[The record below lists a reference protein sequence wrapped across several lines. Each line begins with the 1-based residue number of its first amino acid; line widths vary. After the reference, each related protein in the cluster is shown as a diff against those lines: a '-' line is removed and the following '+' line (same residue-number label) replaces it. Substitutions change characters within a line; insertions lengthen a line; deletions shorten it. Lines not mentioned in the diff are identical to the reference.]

1 MVAQT
6 RTGGSHRL
14 RFADKL
20 VGKGLSTDALLKKLK
35 ALHVELADLDQDTVD
50 VASLGAVRKEL
61 VHTSIL
67 LHKDRGVKAY
77 AACCLADLLRLYA
90 PDAPYTQNELRD
102 IFQFF
107 FRQLTTGL
115 KGPDAPYYQ
124 EYFHLLES
132 LSTVKSV
139 VLVCDLPHADE
150 LIMDIFR
157 DFFAL
162 VRQDLAKKIEMFLA
176 DILVALIDE
185 AQSLPNEVLETLMA
199 QFMDKHPGM
208 DNPAFRLAVQVCNA
222 TADKLQRH
230 VCQYF
235 TDIIVAHAPSDE
247 DDTDLADIRTAHDLI
262 KRLHRTCPGLLHNV
276 VPQLEEEL
284 RVEDVTLRTLATQA
298 LGEMFA
304 DKGGPDLVRKYP
316 TTWNVWLMRKNDKS
330 PAVRLALV
338 EATRS
343 LITSLAD
350 QREIIEEA
358 LSSKLLDPD
367 EKVRAAVCKLYSQL
381 DYEAALHHVSVQ
393 LLRNVAG
400 RGLDKKHSVR
410 TEALNSVGKLYSLA
424 YPEIENGDPAA
435 VRQFSWIPEAIL
447 HMSSTTQ
454 EVRAAVEHV
463 LSEYVLPMP
472 NARNA
477 EVDEVAWTDRL
488 LTTMKFLDEK
498 AVNALLIL
506 SGIKTPRPSGYER
519 FVDCCVEHNEMMQ
532 GGIMDE
538 NEDQITRRLNIIV
551 QKISGSMPDPQKA
564 AEDLRAFA
572 KLNES
577 RLYKLLKTC
586 MDTQTDLK
594 TLVKSSVRI
603 FHPAIP
609 CPLLLTCPIQSEF
622 LKRIDQSA
630 VTLHATMSTFLR
642 RASLRFINQSSV
654 PQLVRRLQR
663 DTGTE
668 GDSAAMLLSF
678 VAKHCPALFRSHVG
692 ELAKA
697 CSADARS
704 GHARQ
709 VEVCL
714 QALAAVAAVDEKLT
728 TSDKRMTE
736 RVLRFALDSDAR
748 HSKFAARLLAR
759 SKDSAKQSA
768 FAQTIADTLPEM
780 DLESEDETLVAHL
793 AVLREFASAAP
804 DAFEKRSEDIM
815 SFVVKN
821 VLMQSV
827 TLDPN
832 MMQVDTEWVENTDM
846 PIALRAKL
854 LALKVCRARCL
865 AHATAPTALDVA
877 TPVMKMFMSILEHGG
892 ALSAASAETDDPR
905 VKSRLRL
912 QAAVSLL
919 HLASADAFSR
929 FVNEHFIMLAI
940 TIQDACY
947 QVRIGFLSKLVTLL
961 SNQKLLAH
969 FNTIPFMTIHD
980 PEADVRSMARA
991 YVLYAYRSAPPAMR
1005 LARFEMI
1012 FVRFLHL
1019 LAHHPDFALTQDSLP
1034 DMAKYIEFYLE
1045 LIANSENISLLYHLA
1060 GKMKTVRDSES
1071 QVCSEHLYALS
1082 ELAQHVIKARAQTHN
1097 WSLQSYPGK
1106 IKLFSDILK
1115 PLPNAQTANEILKHV
1130 YLPEETLEWLKEHT
1144 KAARAAAAAE
1154 KPKPSRKRKASTA
1167 ARTNGQ
1173 TKRARAKARRKRNEE
1188 ENDDDDEDEEDEESS
1203 VAGGSSDEEEHDE
1216 DAGEAKSES
1225 SPEEAEGQKE
1235 ERLGRGARTRAKA
1248 KIKQQVSKK
1257 RSPKKS

>member
-14 RFADKL
+14 RFSDKL

-35 ALHVELADLDQDTVD
+35 TLHVELADLDQDTVD

-247 DDTDLADIRTAHDLI
+247 DETDLADIRTAHDLI

-284 RVEDVTLRTLATQA
+284 RVEDVSLRTLATQA

-330 PAVRLALV
+330 PTVRLALV
-338 EATRS
+338 EATRG

-393 LLRNVAG
+393 QLRNVAG

-410 TEALNSVGKLYSLA
+410 VEALNSVGKLYSLA

-435 VRQFSWIPEAIL
+435 VRQFSWIPQAIL

-463 LSEYVLPMP
+463 FLEYVLPMP
-472 NARNA
+472 SARNA
-477 EVDEVAWTDRL
+477 EVDEAAWTDRL
-488 LTTMKFLDEK
+488 LTTMRFLDEK

-519 FVDCCVEHNEMMQ
+519 FVDCCVDYN

-551 QKISGSMPDPQKA
+551 QRISGSMPDPQKA

-572 KLNES
+572 KLNEG

-594 TLVKSSVRI
+594 TLVKSS
-603 FHPAIP
+603 
-609 CPLLLTCPIQSEF
+609 SEF

-714 QALAAVAAVDEKLT
+714 QALAAVAAVDEKLAP
-728 TSDKRMTE
+728 SDKRMTE

-759 SKDSAKQSA
+759 SKDSAKQCA
-768 FAQTIADTLPEM
+768 HAIADTLPEM
-780 DLESEDETLVAHL
+780 DLDSEDETLVAHL

-804 DAFEKRSEDIM
+804 DAFEKRSQDIM

-821 VLMQSV
+821 VLMQPV

-832 MMQVDTEWVENTDM
+832 MMLVDTEWIENADM
-846 PIALRAKL
+846 PVALRAQL
-854 LALKVCRARCL
+854 VALKVCRVRCL

-877 TPVMKMFMSILEHGG
+877 IPVMKMFMSILENGG
-892 ALSAASAETDDPR
+892 SLSAASAETDDDFHYSPR

-919 HLASADAFSR
+919 HLASADAFGR

-947 QVRIGFLSKLVTLL
+947 QVRFGFLSKLVMLL
-961 SNQKLLAH
+961 SNQKLPAH
-969 FNTIPFMTIHD
+969 FNTIPFITIHD
-980 PEADVRSMARA
+980 PEADVKSMAKA
-991 YVLYAYRSAPPAMR
+991 YVIYAYRSAPPAMR

-1071 QVCSEHLYALS
+1071 QMCSEHLYALS
-1082 ELAQHVIKARAQTHN
+1082 ELAQYVIKARAQTHN

-1154 KPKPSRKRKASTA
+1154 KPKPPRKRKASA
-1167 ARTNGQ
+1167 ATRTNGQ
-1173 TKRARAKARRKRNEE
+1173 TK
-1188 ENDDDDEDEEDEESS
+1188 
-1203 VAGGSSDEEEHDE
+1203 
-1216 DAGEAKSES
+1216 
-1225 SPEEAEGQKE
+1225 
-1235 ERLGRGARTRAKA
+1235 
-1248 KIKQQVSKK
+1248 
-1257 RSPKKS
+1257 